1 MRHFLSLALAC
12 SFFLPFASQAAD
24 EAASSY
30 PVKPIKFVVPYPPG
44 GLGDTFSRSLAR
56 GLNEKLGQPIIVE
69 NKPGASQIIGAE
81 QVLRAPADGYTI
93 FLGSMT
99 SLATNLGSYKKLSYE
114 PLKDFTPVSRLF
126 STPLYLAVN
135 AEVPAKDVKDLVEMA
150 KAKPGDLS
158 YASLGLGGSLHLAGE
173 LFSNA
178 ADISLLHVRY
188 KGSVPA
194 ITDVMSGVVT
204 MIFDGG
210 STVAP
215 QVKAGKL
222 RALAVT
228 GDKRSSIAGLE
239 DVPSM
244 AEAGYPSVDVGV
256 WWGLVVRA
264 GTPQFVVDRL
274 SKEVNAVISDPAF
287 VNSLSSTGIE
297 IQGSTPEAF
306 AVFMQSEAERW
317 PEFMRH
323 IGVAP
328 Q

>member
-12 SFFLPFASQAAD
+12 SLTLPFASQAAD
-24 EAASSY
+24 QAASSY
-30 PVKPIKFVVPYPPG
+30 PDKPIKFVVPYPPG
-44 GLGDTFSRSLAR
+44 GLGDTFSRALAR
-56 GLNEKLGQPIIVE
+56 GLNDKLGQPIIVE
-69 NKPGASQIIGAE
+69 NKPGASQLIGAE
-81 QVLRAPADGYTI
+81 QVLRSPADGYTL

-99 SLATNLGSYKKLSYE
+99 SLATNLGSYKKLSYD
-114 PLKDFTPVSRLF
+114 PLKDFAPVSRLF

-135 AEVPAKDVKDLVEMA
+135 AEMPAKTVKELVDMA

-173 LFSNA
+173 LFSKA
-178 ADISLLHVRY
+178 ADISLLHVPY

-228 GDKRSSIAGLE
+228 GDKRSSIEGLQ

-256 WWGLVVRA
+256 WWGLVVRS
-264 GTPQFVVDRL
+264 GTPEPIVERL
-274 SKEVNAVISDPAF
+274 SKAVNAVISDPAF
-287 VNSLSSTGIE
+287 INSLSSTGIE
-297 IQGSTPEAF
+297 IHGSTPEEF
-306 AVFMQSEAERW
+306 GVFMQSEAKRW

-323 IGVAP
+323 IGVVP